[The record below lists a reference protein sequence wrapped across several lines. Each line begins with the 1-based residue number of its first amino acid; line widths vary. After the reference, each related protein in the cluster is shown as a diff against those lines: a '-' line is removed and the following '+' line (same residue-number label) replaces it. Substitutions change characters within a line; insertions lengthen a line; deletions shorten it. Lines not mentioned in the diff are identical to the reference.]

1 MTGSAYIS
9 RGLTE
14 LKPHYT
20 VVVVGS
26 GYGAGV
32 AASRL
37 ARAGQAV
44 CVLERGREFRP
55 GEYPDT
61 LTGAQGNM
69 QLDTARGKLG
79 PADGLFNLHMNS
91 DMIALVGCGLGG
103 TSLINANV
111 GLEIEPRLFD
121 LEIWPAEF
129 RNNKALLEK
138 SYQRARAMLD
148 TNPYPDDYPTLNKL
162 KALELSAKT
171 MGQPFYRPPI
181 AVNFKDQTN
190 PFGVAQPKCNGCG
203 DCCSGCNVG
212 AKNTT
217 LMNYLP
223 DARNHGAEIFT
234 QARVEWIERD
244 GDLWRVH
251 VSPNGESAPG
261 AATSVTADIVM
272 LGAGSLGSTE
282 ILLRSRE
289 KGLDLSSR
297 LGQSFS
303 GNGDVL
309 AFGYDSYWQTHPAS
323 NGTPVPENLN
333 AVGVGTNVV
342 PVDQYPGPCITGIID
357 MRHAEDPSQGLVIEE
372 GTMPGAMATALAPGF
387 FFANA
392 LAGNFTKFGVD
403 EIKPRLL
410 DAKTMGNAFAS
421 SPGSLGD
428 WAYKGP
434 MARTQTYLAMSVDDA
449 KGKLALADDRLRIDW
464 AGAGRTAN
472 IRRDNQLIEQ
482 AAGVINGQFFP
493 SPIWNEPL
501 GDKVITVHPVGGCGM
516 GDDAKSGVVNHKC
529 QVFVGQGGVAVHPG
543 LYVCDGAAM
552 PGAIGVN
559 PLLTISAVAERACEL
574 LAQDRGWQIDW
585 TMGAVG
591 PLPPSEL
598 VSPLDDARAA
608 ALDKHSDLLDRVKNS
623 LSGFFSTIAQEVTHF
638 IHEELHNLVEHL
650 ESGAT
655 DLAKKAIEAIIHRYP
670 DLLSPTFQF
679 TETMHGWVS
688 LKDISSAA
696 PPSERIS
703 NDFAT
708 SAAWGKHE
716 KRTCDFELTI
726 HTDDLNAMVSNR
738 AHSAAIS
745 GWVNC
750 PALSATPMPVRTG
763 TFQLLTIDLDAVE
776 TWRMSYDMV
785 LERETGPVRFHGYK
799 ILRQQ
804 TGSNPWGD
812 LTTLFITI
820 HDGAA
825 GDGPLL
831 ARGILTLNLE
841 DLMWQANSFK
851 LDVKD
856 DWAGHLIERFARA
869 KDAIATVYLAKF
881 AGFFGMTVFNAYGG
895 LLADLKNFPALEL
908 AAEPSARPRRALE
921 LPNAERFT
929 VELPDGFKNRLTRY
943 QGGKKGPVLVAPGFS
958 IRASSFALDT
968 VDTNLTEMLVAAGY
982 DVWLFDYRA
991 SPDSGNPID
1000 PPRPFTID
1008 DVALVD
1014 WPAAIEFVRKTAKV
1028 ETVQAISHC
1037 ISSMSL
1043 LMSIAA
1049 GTGGVRSLVSSQL
1062 TLHPVTNWLNYLKAD
1077 LDAVGLLSGLSQLD
1091 DTFDFSAQLDESDLG
1106 YEVDAAAWMIPVVEG
1121 QACKNPTCRRI
1132 FAVYGPSYEHA
1143 QLNHWTHTTLAEM
1156 FGPVSIKPFE
1166 QLQNIIRLGHVVD
1179 AQGQDCYLTDECAR
1193 RLALPITFI
1202 SGSANQLFYPETA
1215 WLTQEWLT
1223 RINGSAFYTHHVFE
1237 GYAHMDTFIGRNAA
1251 RDVFPYIVSELD
1263 KFNA

>member
-1 MTGSAYIS
+1 MTGSAHIS
-9 RGLTE
+9 RSLAE

-37 ARAGQAV
+37 SRAGQDV

-55 GEYPDT
+55 GEYPAT
-61 LTGAQGNM
+61 LADARGNM

-79 PADGLFNLHMNS
+79 PADGLYNLHMNP
-91 DMIALVGCGLGG
+91 DMFALVGCGLGG

-111 GLEIEPRLFD
+111 GLEIDSRLFEFD
-121 LEIWPAEF
+121 AWPEAF
-129 RNNKALLEK
+129 RSDKALLEQC
-138 SYQRARAMLD
+138 YQRARTMLD
-148 TNPYPDDYPTLNKL
+148 TSPYPDDYPELNKL
-162 KALELSAKT
+162 KALELSAGK

-190 PFGVAQPKCNGCG
+190 PFGEAQPKCNGCG

-223 DARNHGAEIFT
+223 DARNHGAEIFI

-244 GDLWRVH
+244 GEAWRVH
-251 VSPNGESAPG
+251 VSPNGEGAPG
-261 AATSVTADIVM
+261 EATSVSADIVI

-282 ILLRSRE
+282 ILLRSRD
-289 KGLDLSSR
+289 KGLDLSEQ
-297 LGQSFS
+297 LGMSFS

-309 AFGYDSYWQTHPAS
+309 AFGYDSYWQTSQAS
-323 NGTPVPENLN
+323 DGTPVPENLN
-333 AVGVGTNVV
+333 AVGVGTNSV
-342 PVDQYPGPCITGIID
+342 PSNHYPGPCITGIID
-357 MRHAEDPSQGLVIEE
+357 MRNAEDPGQGLVIEE
-372 GTMPGAMATALAPGF
+372 GTIPGAMATALAPGF
-387 FFANA
+387 YFANA
-392 LAGNFTKFGVD
+392 LAGSFTDHGLD
-403 EIKPRLL
+403 EVKPRLL
-410 DAKTMGNAFAS
+410 DAKTVGEAFAS
-421 SPGSLGD
+421 NPGSLGD

-434 MARTQTYLAMSVDDA
+434 MARTQTYLVMSVDDA
-449 KGKLALADDRLRIDW
+449 SGKLELADDRLRIDW
-464 AGAGRTAN
+464 IGAGRTDN
-472 IRRDNQLIEQ
+472 IQRDNRLIEQ
-482 AAGVINGQFFP
+482 ATNATNGQFFP
-493 SPIWNEPL
+493 SPIWNGPL

-516 GDDAKSGVVNHKC
+516 GDEAANGVVNHKC
-529 QVFVGQGGVAVHPG
+529 QVFAGKTGTNVHPG

-559 PLLTISAVAERACEL
+559 PLLTITAVAERACEL
-574 LAQDRGWQIDW
+574 LARDRGWKIDYSLQS
-585 TMGAVG
+585 AG
-591 PLPPSEL
+591 PLPPSEQ
-598 VSPLDDARAA
+598 VSALETARDA
-608 ALDKHSDLLDRVKNS
+608 ALDKHSDLLDRIKNC
-623 LSGFFSTIAQEVTHF
+623 LSGLFSSVEKEGSDIV
-638 IHEELHNLVEHL
+638 HEELHNVVEHL
-650 ESGAT
+650 ESGAI
-655 DLAKKAIEAIIHRYP
+655 DLAKEAIETIIHRQP

-688 LKDISSAA
+688 LKDVSSTA

-703 NDFAT
+703 TNFAN

-716 KRTCDFELTI
+716 GRTCNFELTI
-726 HTDDLNAMVSNR
+726 HSDDLNLLISDST
-738 AHSAAIS
+738 HSAEIT
-745 GWVNC
+745 GWVKC
-750 PALSATPMPVRTG
+750 PALSAAPMQVKKG
-763 TFQLLTIDLDAVE
+763 EFQLLTIDTEAVE
-776 TWRMSYDMV
+776 TWRMTYDMV
-785 LERETGPVRFHGYK
+785 LEREQGPVRFYGYK
-799 ILRQQ
+799 ILHQR
-804 TGSNPWGD
+804 TGSDVWSD

-820 HDGAA
+820 HEGEA
-825 GDGPLL
+825 GDGQLL

-841 DLMWQANSFK
+841 DLMWQVNSFK

-856 DWAGHLIERFARA
+856 DWAGHLVERFARA
-869 KDAIATVYLAKF
+869 KDAIATVYLGKF

-908 AAEPSARPRRALE
+908 AAEPSARPHRTLAL
-921 LPNAERFT
+921 PAPKAFT
-929 VELPDGFKNRLTRY
+929 VDLSDGFKIRLTRY
-943 QGGKKGPVLVAPGFS
+943 QGGRKGPVIVAPGFS

-968 VDTNLTEMLVAAGY
+968 VDKNLVEMLVAADY

-991 SPDSGNPID
+991 SPDSGNPVD
-1000 PPRPFTID
+1000 HPLPFTID
-1008 DVALVD
+1008 DIALVD
-1014 WPAAIEFVRKTAKV
+1014 WPAAIDFVRKTAQV

-1091 DTFDFSAQLDESDLG
+1091 GTFDFTASLNETDIG
-1106 YEVDAAAWMIPVVEG
+1106 HEVDAAAWQIPVVEG

-1143 QLNHWTHTTLAEM
+1143 QLNHWTHTTLSEM

-1166 QLQNIIRLGHVVD
+1166 QLQTIIRLGRVVD
-1179 AQGQDCYLTDECAR
+1179 AQGKDSYLTDECAR
-1193 RLALPITFI
+1193 RLALPIFFI

-1215 WLTQEWLT
+1215 WRTQEWLT
-1223 RINGSAFYTHHVFE
+1223 RINGSAFYTHRVLE
-1237 GYAHMDTFIGRNAA
+1237 GYSHMDTFIGRNAA
-1251 RDVFPYIVSELD
+1251 TDVFPSIVSELD
-1263 KFNA
+1263 KFNP

>member
-1 MTGSAYIS
+1 MTTSAHIS
-9 RGLTE
+9 LSLTE

-37 ARAGQAV
+37 SRAGQAV

-61 LTGAQGNM
+61 LANAQGNM

-79 PADGLFNLHMNS
+79 PADGLFNLHMNP
-91 DMIALVGCGLGG
+91 DMLALVGCGLGG

-111 GLEIEPRLFD
+111 GLEIDPRLFD
-121 LEIWPAEF
+121 LEVWPAEF
-129 RNNKALLEK
+129 RSDKALLEQ

-148 TNPYPDDYPTLNKL
+148 INPYPDNFPTLNKL
-162 KALELSAKT
+162 KALEMSAKA

-251 VSPNGESAPG
+251 VSPNGEDAPG
-261 AATSVTADIVM
+261 TASSVTADIVM

-289 KGLDLSSR
+289 NGLKLSDR
-297 LGQSFS
+297 LGKSFS

-309 AFGYDSYWQTHPAS
+309 AFGYDSYWQSHPAS
-323 NGTPVPENLN
+323 DGTPVPENLN
-333 AVGVGTNVV
+333 AIGVGTNTVSAS
-342 PVDQYPGPCITGIID
+342 QYPGPCITGVID
-357 MRHAEDPSQGLVIEE
+357 MRNAEVPAEGLVIEE
-372 GTMPGAMATALAPGF
+372 GTMPGAMATALAPSF

-392 LAGNFTKFGVD
+392 MAGSFTKFGLD

-410 DAKTMGNAFAS
+410 DAKEMGNAFAE

-434 MARTQTYLAMSVDDA
+434 MARTQTYLVMSVDDA
-449 KGKLALADDRLRIDW
+449 KGKLELTDDRLRINW
-464 AGAGRTAN
+464 PGAGSAPN
-472 IRRDNQLIEQ
+472 IKRDNQLIDQ
-482 AAGVINGQFFP
+482 AAGAISGQFFP
-493 SPIWNEPL
+493 SPIWNEAL
-501 GDKVITVHPVGGCGM
+501 GDKVITVHPIGGCGM
-516 GDDAKSGVVNHKC
+516 GDDATSGVVDHKC
-529 QVFVGQGGVAVHPG
+529 QVFAGKSGTKLHPG

-574 LAQDRGWQIDW
+574 LVQERGWQIDW
-585 TMGAVG
+585 TMAPSG

-598 VSPLDDARAA
+598 VSALKDARTA
-608 ALDKHSDLLDRVKNS
+608 ALDKHSDLLGRIKHS
-623 LSGFFSTIAQEVTHF
+623 LSGLFSTIGHGVSDF
-638 IHEELHNLVEHL
+638 VHEELHNLVEHL
-650 ESGAT
+650 ESGAI

-670 DLLSPTFQF
+670 SLLSPTFQF

-688 LKDISSAA
+688 LKDITSAA

-708 SAAWGKHE
+708 SEAWGKHE
-716 KRTCDFELTI
+716 GRTCDFELTI
-726 HTDDLNAMVSNR
+726 HSDDLNAMTSER
-738 AHSAAIS
+738 THAARIV
-745 GWVNC
+745 GTVNC
-750 PALSATPMPVRTG
+750 PGLSDTPMRVKTG
-763 TFQLLTIDLDAVE
+763 TFKLLTIDTEAVE

-785 LERETGPVRFHGYK
+785 LERDAGPVRFYGFK
-799 ILRQQ
+799 VLRQQ
-804 TGSNPWGD
+804 AGSNPWTD

-820 HDGAA
+820 HDGEL

-841 DLMWQANSFK
+841 DLAWQASSFQ
-851 LDVKD
+851 LEVKD
-856 DWAGHLIERFARA
+856 DWAGHLVERFPRA

-895 LLADLKNFPALEL
+895 LLADLKNFPAMEL
-908 AAEPSARPRRALE
+908 AAEPSERPRRKLAL
-921 LPNAERFT
+921 PKAKQYT

-943 QGGKKGPVLVAPGFS
+943 QGGNKGPVLVAPGFS

-968 VDTNLTEMLVAAGY
+968 VDTNFAEMLVAAGY

-991 SPDSGNPID
+991 SPDSGNPLN

-1008 DVALVD
+1008 DIALVD
-1014 WPAAIEFVRKTAKV
+1014 WPHAIDFVRKTAKV
-1028 ETVQAISHC
+1028 ETVQAVSHC

-1043 LMSIAA
+1043 LMSIAV
-1049 GTGGVRSLVSSQL
+1049 GTEGVRSLVSSQL
-1062 TLHPVTNWLNYLKAD
+1062 TLHPVTDWLNYMKAD
-1077 LDAVGLLSGLSQLD
+1077 LDAVGLLSGLSQLNG
-1091 DTFDFSAQLDESDLG
+1091 TFNFSAGLNESETD
-1106 YEVDAAAWMIPVVEG
+1106 YEIDAAAWMIPVVEG
-1121 QACKNPTCRRI
+1121 QACKNPTCRRV

-1143 QLNHWTHTTLAEM
+1143 QLNHWTHTTLSEM
-1156 FGPVSIKPFE
+1156 FGAVSIKPFE
-1166 QLQNIIRLGHVVD
+1166 QLQTIIRLGHAVD
-1179 AQGQDCYLTDECAR
+1179 ADGKNRYLTDDCAK
-1193 RLALPITFI
+1193 RLKLPISFI

-1215 WLTQEWLT
+1215 WLTQEWLAG
-1223 RINGSAFYTHHVFE
+1223 INGSAFYTNHVFE

-1251 RDVFPYIVSELD
+1251 RDVFPYIIEELN